1 MLLGFSFPFTLGQF
15 HCGRDDVGLGGHKVA
30 WCLVQKRNDKYKTW
44 LSIRGHVLTFELEV
58 LKLDHYLVKV
68 AY

>member
-1 MLLGFSFPFTLGQF
+1 MLVLVDTRWLGVLFRKEKGQ
-15 HCGRDDVGLGGHKVA
+15 HG
-30 WCLVQKRNDKYKTW
+30 KRNDKYKTW

-58 LKLDHYLVKV
+58 LKLDHYLLKV